1 MPGSDNLLTYARLG
15 DYDAKIKAYAREQA
29 QKYTPVGTVLTIAS
43 KVHPYYT
50 YGGSWA
56 VLNPDYYPL
65 NADRY
70 VGCINH
76 GKSYVRWDGM
86 ASQTSQYI
94 QAGYLQDEWDFYT
107 VSGIMQSNGRATG
120 DMDTD
125 GAPSVGDLV
134 PMQPVPMDRCIP
146 EHRHTMG
153 TVLHRKVETGSGNF
167 LRNAYGF
174 PYRGTPTA
182 FENGVSYGT
191 SDIQYQSFVDAGYMN
206 LQPSYLNCL
215 LWQKLS
221 NDTGAEGAEP
231 LDGYDKPDH
240 PLFT

>member
-1 MPGSDNLLTYARLG
+1 MADSDNLLTYAKLG
-15 DYDAKIKAYAREQA
+15 DYDTKIKAYAREQA

-56 VLNPDYYPL
+56 VLNPDYYPI

-86 ASQTSQYI
+86 ANDTAQYMQMVFLQSQ
-94 QAGYLQDEWDFYT
+94 WDFHT
-107 VSGIMQSNGRATG
+107 VSGITQSNGNATG
-120 DMDTD
+120 DIDTD
-125 GAPSVGDLV
+125 GVPNVGDLV
-134 PMQPVPMDRCIP
+134 PMQPVPMSRCIP
-146 EHRHTMG
+146 EHRHTMEG
-153 TVLHRKVETGSGNF
+153 AHLSEVKTGSGNF

-174 PYRGTPTA
+174 PFKGTPTR
-182 FENGVSYGT
+182 FENEVSYGT
-191 SDIQYQSFVDAGYMN
+191 SDIKYNSFADAGYMN